1 MPTSLRTTSLLAV
14 VALVA
19 SLLGMSTTAAE
30 LPVTVPGNAIE
41 VGAASLLDV
50 TVSDV
55 GGADEVVFTF
65 AGDVLPTVEAVVGEP
80 PFYDIPGDVVEVPG
94 TSFVRL
100 RMFPARG
107 VSFGD
112 ACSVALGEPPTPGPG
127 ETAVGLWF
135 SCFDGLNGPA
145 PVVLSSRLVP
155 DGSVEEVLTAT
166 VELLLDGPTPADEAA
181 GLSSWFSSET
191 SGLLNSVTVT
201 PEGVATI
208 DFDPALATTIPNAS
222 SSAGSDQLLRELDA
236 TVLFGTGITSATY
249 TLGGSCA
256 EFFGW
261 LQLDCAPRTPDDG
274 IAALYAQTYLG
285 PETVTGST
293 QNVTAAVQL
302 EDFEAQLTWV
312 VGLRA
317 ESEVTVSTA
326 SSPARVVVRVA
337 HVEPMPAVS
346 QPRFTG

>member
-1 MPTSLRTTSLLAV
+1 MHRVRRATTLLAV

-19 SLLGMSTTAAE
+19 PLLCVSTATAE
-30 LPVTVPGNAIE
+30 LPATVPGNAIE
-41 VGAASLLDV
+41 AGAASLLDV

-65 AGDVLPTVEAVVGEP
+65 AGDVVPTVEAVVGEP
-80 PFYDIPGDVVEVPG
+80 PFYDIPGEMVEVPG
-94 TSFVRL
+94 TSFVQL

-112 ACSVALGEPPTPGPG
+112 ACSLALGEPQVPGPG
-127 ETAVGLWF
+127 ETEVGVSF
-135 SCFDGLNGPA
+135 SCVDGLNGAA
-145 PVVLSSRLVP
+145 PVVPSSRLVP
-155 DGSVEEVLTAT
+155 SGSPDEVLTAT
-166 VELLLDGPTPADEAA
+166 LELLLAGPTPADEAA
-181 GLSSWFSSET
+181 GLSSWFWSAT

-236 TVLFGTGITSATY
+236 TVLNGTGITSATY
-249 TLGGSCA
+249 TLGGSCG

-261 LQLDCAPRTPDDG
+261 LQRDCTSRTPDDG
-274 IAALYAQTYLG
+274 SAALYAQTYLG
-285 PETVTGST
+285 PEIVTGST
-293 QNVTAAVQL
+293 DNVTAAVQL

-312 VGLRA
+312 VGLRVDA
-317 ESEVTVSTA
+317 EVSVTTA

-337 HVEPMPAVS
+337 HVEPSRVVS